1 MRTVPR
7 PCKLNNNNSN
17 SRSNE
22 SWHFA
27 LESHFR
33 PVQLFN
39 FGAHRAWHD
48 VPVSSIAIDHALVG
62 TQDID
67 LGGARLFAA
76 PLFCRFRFVFGFNC
90 RCLVRALNLS
100 AVQEQIFVGL
110 CGAGILL
117 QLLFGQRLS
126 VGDELT
132 VERFVTG
139 EFLRLKKSDIAAV
152 ELYRPA
158 LNPRQKRVQLRLG
171 SGESAQLDFGQDIVS
186 DLREWVGLTA
196 I

>member
-1 MRTVPR
+1 MSLGILLLSLIFGLFSSLTLGRIVLGTMFR
-7 PCKLNNNNSN
+7 F
-17 SRSNE
+17 R
-22 SWHFA
+22 A
-27 LESHFR
+27 LPSTTR
-33 PVQLFN
+33 WSVLKTSTL
-39 FGAHRAWHD
+39 GALAFL
-48 VPVSSIAIDHALVG
+48 P
-62 TQDID
+62 
-67 LGGARLFAA
+67 
-76 PLFCRFRFVFGFNC
+76 PLFFVGFV
-90 RCLVRALNLS
+90 LFSVLIADAPVRALNLS